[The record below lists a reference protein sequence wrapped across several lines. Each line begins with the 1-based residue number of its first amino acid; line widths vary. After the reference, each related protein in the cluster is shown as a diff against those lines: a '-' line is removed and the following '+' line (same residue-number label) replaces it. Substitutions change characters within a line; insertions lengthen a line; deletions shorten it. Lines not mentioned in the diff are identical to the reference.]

1 MKKINSFF
9 QKSLFGFIVKR
20 LLQTLLILFVVSSI
34 LFTLVS
40 FIPGNICHE
49 KLTEEQCAV
58 QETAY
63 GLRGPFIERYGKFIT
78 GIPQGK
84 LGVSARVQP
93 GVPVE
98 DIISDKLM
106 VSATVGVLPLIFGM
120 VVGIIMG
127 VLAALRHN
135 KMADTLINFLTVIFV
150 SVPSFV
156 FAFFLQYTMTGLPTE
171 VTTEGLM
178 GPIIFAVV
186 GALTAAGYQL
196 WSNHKKVLDNEK
208 SKPLAMLITSAATA
222 VVFFLLGM
230 IASGFV
236 KPFPILFD
244 SEDSLSFILPMFAL
258 SFFVIATVTRYVRA
272 EMLEVLNSDYIL
284 LARAK
289 GVNKRK
295 LYFTHALRN
304 ALIPA
309 ITVVA
314 PLALTLLT
322 GTIVIERV
330 FTIPGMGGLLLQSIE
345 SHDINVVLGLGVVFT
360 VIYSVIL
367 LIVDVTYGLVD
378 PRIRIGGG
386 E

>member
-20 LLQTLLILFVVSSI
+20 LLQTFLILFVVSSI

-120 VVGIIMG
+120 FVGIVMG

-156 FAFFLQYTMTGLPTE
+156 FAFFLQYTMTGLPNE

-178 GPIIFAVV
+178 GPIIFAIV
-186 GALTAAGYQL
+186 GAITATGYQL
-196 WSNHKKVLDNEK
+196 WSNRKKAIDNEK
-208 SKPLAMLITSAATA
+208 SKPLGMLITSVVTG
-222 VVFFLLGM
+222 VVFFLLG
-230 IASGFV
+230 IIGSGFV

-244 SEDSLSFILPMFAL
+244 REDSLSFILPMFAL

-330 FTIPGMGGLLLQSIE
+330 FTIPGMGGLLLQAIE
-345 SHDINVVLGLGVVFT
+345 SHDINIVLGLGVVFT